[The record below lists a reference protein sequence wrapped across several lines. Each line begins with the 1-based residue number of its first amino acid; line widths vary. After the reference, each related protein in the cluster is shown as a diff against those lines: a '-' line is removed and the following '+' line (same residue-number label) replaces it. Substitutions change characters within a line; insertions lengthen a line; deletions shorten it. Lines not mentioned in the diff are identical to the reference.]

1 MKLYLDVAEIYNFD
15 ELIERAHLANEN
27 EVEPA
32 IAYLFL
38 AKYAEET
45 VRSIAK
51 RAGEGE
57 GFLTFIAPETH
68 LIVTQLSQMWG
79 REKVVPLLMS
89 HMSWKISEDVQFTRI
104 LNTVER
110 MWTETGL
117 PREEAAKRTQVSL
130 LMKEIGSAT
139 ICVEC

>member
-1 MKLYLDVAEIYNFD
+1 MKLYLDVAEIFD
-15 ELIERAHLANEN
+15 FEELMARAHLANEN

-38 AKYAEET
+38 TKYAEET

-57 GFLTFIAPETH
+57 NFLTFISPEPH
-68 LIVTQLSQMWG
+68 LIVTQLAQMWG

-89 HMSWKISEDVQFTRI
+89 HMSWKINEDVQFTRI

-110 MWTETGL
+110 LWKEVGL
-117 PREEAAKRTQVSL
+117 PRDEAAKRTKVSL

>member
-1 MKLYLDVAEIYNFD
+1 MILYLDVAEVFD
-15 ELIERAHLANEN
+15 FDDLIERAHLANEH

-45 VRSIAK
+45 VRSIAN
-51 RAGEGE
+51 RTGEGKS
-57 GFLTFIAPETH
+57 FLTFIAPKPH
-68 LIVTQLSQMWG
+68 LIVKQLSQLVG
-79 REKVVPLLMS
+79 RDKVVPLLMS
-89 HMSWKISEDVQFTRI
+89 HMSWEIEADMQFGRT

-110 MWTETGL
+110 LWEQTGL
-117 PREEAAKRTQVSL
+117 PREEAAKRTKVSL
-130 LMKEIGSAT
+130 LMKDVGSAT